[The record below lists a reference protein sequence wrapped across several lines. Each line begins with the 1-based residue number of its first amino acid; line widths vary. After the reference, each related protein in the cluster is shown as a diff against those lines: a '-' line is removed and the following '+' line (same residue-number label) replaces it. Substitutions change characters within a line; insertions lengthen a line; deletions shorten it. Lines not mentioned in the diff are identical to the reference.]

1 MKKTRFFLMAL
12 LLVTVLV
19 FTSCGSKDAN
29 NDGIPDDKQNS
40 VEQGLENGADD
51 VKKGAEDL
59 GDDIKDGA
67 RDAAD
72 DIKDGVDNNRN
83 VKNNVN
89 NNGDVSKN
97 TADNGTKTTL

>member
-29 NDGIPDDKQNS
+29 NDGIPDDNQNS
-40 VEQGLENGADD
+40 VGQDLENGADD
-51 VKKGAEDL
+51 VKNGAEDL
-59 GDDIKDGA
+59 GDDIRNGA

-72 DIKDGVDNNRN
+72 DIQGGIDDDRTD
-83 VKNNVN
+83 NNVN
-89 NNGDVSKN
+89 NNGDVSRN
-97 TADNGTKTTL
+97 TADNGTRANL

>member
-51 VKKGAEDL
+51 VKKGC
-59 GDDIKDGA
+59 
-67 RDAAD
+67 
-72 DIKDGVDNNRN
+72 
-83 VKNNVN
+83 
-89 NNGDVSKN
+89 
-97 TADNGTKTTL
+97 